1 MRCEEIQTR
10 LQEYLDGALSP
21 GQAQAVE
28 VHLARCAACREE
40 LTLLRQVDEALA
52 AWPALAE
59 PADFTAQVMAQV
71 SAMERGRGSSPELRP
86 VFRLGW
92 ADAAMSLAF
101 AGAVTAVLAGSLW
114 LRPQHVLTAGAL
126 LQRAW
131 WTLLPELD
139 RLWHTAQVEP
149 VYALWA
155 FSTLCVATA
164 AAVSAVA
171 LVRQWQRRP
180 VAAAQQ

>member
-1 MRCEEIQTR
+1 MRCEDTQTR

-28 VHLARCAACREE
+28 AHLTRCAACREE
-40 LTLLRQVDEALA
+40 LALLRQVDEALA
-52 AWPALAE
+52 AWPVLAE
-59 PADFTAQVMAQV
+59 PADFTVRVMAQA
-71 SAMERGRGSSPELRP
+71 AMEGGRGSSLELWP

-92 ADAAMSLAF
+92 AEVAAGLAF
-101 AGAVTAVLAGSLW
+101 ACAVMAGLTGFLW
-114 LRPQHVLTAGAL
+114 LQPQHVLTAEAL

-149 VYALWA
+149 VYAWWA

-164 AAVSAVA
+164 AAASAVA

-180 VAAAQQ
+180 VTASQQ